1 MQLEWMGQYRELMEK
16 LIRYGNAYAQ
26 NYNREVDLGEGVRFT
41 PAQLQALE
49 YILENEDG
57 CQNMAQ
63 IAARLGISP
72 SSFSK
77 NVAKM
82 VEKGFLE
89 KYHTSS
95 NRKDVIIRVSPAGK
109 EAYQRYIRT
118 LEPIFQQLA
127 VLWGEIPN
135 ESIGAFLDA
144 LELLSRYNRVL
155 TEESQIPPSLIRI
168 Q

>member
-16 LIRYGNAYAQ
+16 LIQYGNAYAQ

-109 EAYQRYIRT
+109 EAYQQYIRT

-144 LELLSRYNRVL
+144 LELLSRYNRAL

>member
-16 LIRYGNAYAQ
+16 LIQYGNAYAQ

-95 NRKDVIIRVSPAGK
+95 NRKDVIIRVSPTGK
-109 EAYQRYIRT
+109 AAYQRYIRT

-144 LELLSRYNRVL
+144 LELLSRYNRAL